1 MKKVIKLRESDLA
14 RIIKLVME
22 NETGT
27 KSLGDTLK
35 DTETY
40 KFLDKNTEVRVQYG
54 TGVDNEGGG
63 VRFNIFPNVG
73 KNNEYGQS
81 YSLNNRV
88 KYGKIKNIKDYIME
102 NLMTESMIDEIDGIW
117 YMDVVMLKSFP
128 EIRRKEDIFNYL
140 INLLVYREEVYDDYN
155 DIVERWFFERNQT
168 CDKIKSLPEEKVQS
182 YIDYC
187 NNYITHEYRYH
198 IGRVHDEILSKIT
211 DHIKNCR
218 S

>member
-1 MKKVIKLRESDLA
+1 
-14 RIIKLVME
+14 ME
-22 NETGT
+22 NETGN
-27 KSLGDTLK
+27 KSLEDTLK

-88 KYGKIKNIKDYIME
+88 KYGNIKYTKDYIMK

-128 EIRRKEDIFNYL
+128 EIKRKEDIFNYL
-140 INLLVYREEVYDDYN
+140 IDLLVYREEVYDDYN
-155 DIVERWFFERNQT
+155 DIVERWFFEKNQT

-187 NNYITHEYRYH
+187 NNHITHEYRYH
-198 IGRVHDEILSKIT
+198 IGWVHDEILLKIT